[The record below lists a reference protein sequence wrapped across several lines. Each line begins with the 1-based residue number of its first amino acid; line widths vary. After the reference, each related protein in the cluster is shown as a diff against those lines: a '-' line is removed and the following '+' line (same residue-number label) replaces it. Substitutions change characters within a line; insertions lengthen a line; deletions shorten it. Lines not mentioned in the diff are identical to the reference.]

1 MTMQNEMLIKAL
13 TDEYAE
19 KLFYFCLKK
28 TGDSVEAEDL
38 TSDILVS
45 ILSALQKGTEPSNFS
60 AYVWQI
66 ARNRYAAWAKRRRR
80 ERESVSGTDITEYEP
95 ADENSDIEEQ
105 TIYNEQLALLR
116 RELAFVSSDYR
127 NILIAYYFEN
137 KHVREIAEAL
147 GLPKGTVES
156 KLHRA
161 RKILKEGMEMAKE
174 FGVRSY
180 KPEEIN
186 FVNNCSAFGDY
197 GQPWTILRHAMY
209 KNIFLEAY
217 DNPSTAEE
225 LALELGVALPYME
238 DELNY
243 LVEQTFL
250 VKDGNKYETDF
261 PIISRE
267 TQEKVAAKNASL
279 TAKITSLLEKLL
291 DTFHAACVRAGIS
304 YYGDYVG
311 YEDAKWTLLMRTYDW
326 FRYPTHARLKYRER
340 PNDGRWE
347 IVGYQ
352 ISNRPHLPFVGLHG
366 CFSTRD
372 DLPSVNFDQFKF
384 MHGDIHLQ
392 TPEYV
397 SHEEGY
403 ALQLVAKGQ
412 WKECSKGMLD
422 NLLQYGYIRT
432 DGEGYVPNILIFDGR
447 LSDKYVSELCEEDRN
462 EIRSL
467 ADQIRKLFDELAEH
481 SNKVTMS
488 DLPTRFR
495 KNESICALACSNVGF
510 DRSDVLE
517 QALADGWIKHDENT
531 SKVIGAYLIL

>member
-105 TIYNEQLALLR
+105 TVYNEQLALLR

-186 FVNNCSAFGDY
+186 FVNNCSAFGEY

-304 YYGDYVG
+304 YYGNYVS
-311 YEDAKWTLLMRTYDW
+311 YEDAKWTLLMIA
-326 FRYPTHARLKYRER
+326 FGHYRWSSSTQCEYRDR
-340 PNDGRWE
+340 PNNGKWE

-352 ISNRPHLPFVGLHG
+352 TANLPCLPFVGQHG
-366 CFSTRD
+366 CCSSRK
-372 DLPSVNFDQFKF
+372 DLPDINFNQFKF
-384 MHGDIHLQ
+384 MHGNMYTQ
-392 TPEYV
+392 TPEYL

-403 ALQLVAKGQ
+403 ALKLVAEGKWQ
-412 WKECSKGMLD
+412 ECD
-422 NLLQYGYIRT
+422 NPTLMKLVDYGYVRV
-432 DGEGYVPNILIFDGR
+432 EENEYVPNILVFEGYG
-447 LSDKYVSELCEEDRN
+447 SDKYWNALSKNEQAEIDKLSEQLKELFEEVF
-462 EIRSL
+462 
-467 ADQIRKLFDELAEH
+467 AY
-481 SNKVTMS
+481 SNTVTKK

-495 KNESICALACSNVGF
+495 EDKNLCAYACQTTGL

-517 QALADGWIKHDENT
+517 QTITDGWIKHDEQT